1 MQFNEIFLK
10 NFVKFFHGIFK
21 KNSWNWFH
29 GKNHGAIIHFI
40 FCSFQQQA
48 VNMKRRE
55 VFPFKIIV
63 ALSMQQ
69 LIFCF
74 KVHYLL
80 QLLNLKVLSVTDSS
94 GKKISAWWNL
104 LVKICQN
111 LKHFTGN
118 FNQALNYFFL
128 RIFGIK
134 KIYLFYIKK
143 TW

>member
-1 MQFNEIFLK
+1 MRAEQQRRGRGPVLCSVPGYPAVMQESCHDI
-10 NFVKFFHGIFK
+10 V
-21 KNSWNWFH
+21 
-29 GKNHGAIIHFI
+29 
-40 FCSFQQQA
+40 QQQT

-94 GKKISAWWNL
+94 GKKVSA
-104 LVKICQN
+104 
-111 LKHFTGN
+111 
-118 FNQALNYFFL
+118 
-128 RIFGIK
+128 
-134 KIYLFYIKK
+134 
-143 TW
+143 